1 MAAASTTTSTTTS
14 ITTTSAD
21 PSRVLNSISPSTTL
35 AFASGLPDLTASGS
49 PLASVTPGPSQATAV
64 PGATGVITDAR
75 GRHNNST
82 GSKVSTKINVNNNS
96 NSDNHRSGN
105 GDGNGNGNGN
115 GNGYGK
121 GNNSA
126 GVHLDPRATT
136 SPSPDLR
143 LYPRDGRVRN
153 PVPSKLKDVAD
164 EMRNNF
170 SVMHMDVSSH
180 RESQDRDAA
189 AKLTSESTAR
199 QARLAQTDS
208 YISHHRRANYP
219 RPPGLKQFTSSSPRR
234 PDSSSPAGTAPKRPL
249 TVAETKSEQA
259 RLLTLLRTLPPHT
272 VVDQICKALAFFG
285 GIPDAPPPADGK
297 FPESA
302 EANGSGSLFVGWF
315 AEIFP
320 DLERP
325 RRPPVSDSVALQKR
339 PRGRPKGS
347 KASKV
352 RSDKGVKKGAQR
364 RMDGIAPVP
373 VAQEAR
379 DDSWVD
385 IEDSVLQMN
394 GGGHSVETDAPPT
407 KALST
412 PSQGAGRDATNATPA
427 TGSMTG
433 FKSINEQIDS
443 TGHGARRRG
452 RPKGSKNRPK
462 DLSSSQNVGQSTATV
477 AVVVASQPVV
487 PLTPVPPKVTPVPI
501 PTFAHDAQTKKP
513 NSGRPKGSKNRSK
526 GSGGDAAAVQPQLQP
541 SDIIGIQGNHAYGQV
556 KAMDSSS
563 LGGAASPPLN
573 GISPQGD
580 IGLQLPAQPG
590 TSSDTNNSAPP
601 VKESTIVGVKRK
613 HQVGKVGDRG
623 LRRDDGDPSLAVGM
637 QAQAHNPSINQSPAP
652 SQSES
657 WEAREQPASA
667 DASTPV
673 AKRPRKS
680 KDTSATRVIG
690 NQTPN
695 NPAAKD
701 AVPAPAEMARQA
713 TQANMASH
721 TRSPTEGLE
730 RPCEQMAPAEG
741 RNDQMQN
748 HPNCSQR
755 QSPQSP
761 LPIGAATSQSPAEGL
776 EAHYERFASLQ
787 NHRHDSAS
795 QPAPGRPQRPQQTAS
810 PTPIQASKSSLIPV
824 TRTPQPQARAVQN
837 YYAQP
842 QTLAATYNT
851 TQVGFAPPQR
861 PQQQQQQPPQQMH
874 ANPPQF
880 GTQASSPLMQ
890 GDSSYRTS
898 PTPAAHS
905 SSAFVPRRTQS
916 AAPLDTTN
924 YRPSGPASQGLSSQS
939 PQCGSRPNPVMTDG
953 ASHSNL
959 HTPFQAFST
968 DTGFLD
974 ISGLD
979 TGNCPSGMGLG
990 TSSYGPS
997 GGTTQRQQHRQ
1008 QQQQQQQQPPR
1019 QQQQRTPVSAT
1030 TPAYSQASGP
1040 SNYLGPGKVGRA
1052 SQNRWPS

>member
-1 MAAASTTTSTTTS
+1 MAATSTTTTITTS

-21 PSRVLNSISPSTTL
+21 PSRVLNSTSPSTAL
-35 AFASGLPDLTASGS
+35 AFPSGLPDLTSSGS
-49 PLASVTPGPSQATAV
+49 PPASVIPGPSQAAAI
-64 PGATGVITDAR
+64 PGATGAITNTKS
-75 GRHNNST
+75 RHNNST
-82 GSKVSTKINVNNNS
+82 SSKANTKINVNSNS
-96 NSDNHRSGN
+96 NSDRHRSGN
-105 GDGNGNGNGN
+105 GDGNGNGNG
-115 GNGYGK
+115 YVK

-126 GVHLDPRATT
+126 GIHLDPRATT

-153 PVPSKLKDVAD
+153 PVPSKLKDVTD

-219 RPPGLKQFTSSSPRR
+219 RPPGLKQFTSPSPRR
-234 PDSSSPAGTAPKRPL
+234 PDSPSTAGTAPKRPL

-325 RRPPVSDSVALQKR
+325 RKPPVSDSVALQKR

-364 RMDGIAPVP
+364 VVDGIASAAA
-373 VAQEAR
+373 AQDAR
-379 DDSWVD
+379 DNSWVD
-385 IEDSVLQMN
+385 IEDSVLEMN
-394 GGGHSVETDAPPT
+394 GGGHSVETDALPT

-412 PSQGAGRDATNATPA
+412 PYRGPGRDATNATPA
-427 TGSMTG
+427 TGPTTG
-433 FKSINEQIDS
+433 FKSINEQIGS
-443 TGHGARRRG
+443 TGHGPKRRG

-462 DLSSSQNVGQSTATV
+462 DLSSSQNVGQSTVTV
-477 AVVVASQPVV
+477 GVASRPVV
-487 PLTPVPPKVTPVPI
+487 PLTPVPPKITPVPI
-501 PTFAHDAQTKKP
+501 PTFAHDGQTKKA
-513 NSGRPKGSKNRSK
+513 NSGRPQGSKNRSK
-526 GSGGDAAAVQPQLQP
+526 GSDGDAAAVQPQLQP
-541 SDIIGIQGNHAYGQV
+541 PDVTVIQGNHAYGQV
-556 KAMDSSS
+556 KVMGSSS
-563 LGGAASPPLN
+563 LGGSASPALN
-573 GISPQGD
+573 GISPPGD
-580 IGLQLPAQPG
+580 IGAQLPAQLG
-590 TSSDTNNSAPP
+590 TTSDTNNPAPS

-613 HQVGKVGDRG
+613 RQVGKVGDRG
-623 LRRDDGDPSLAVGM
+623 PRGDDGAPSLAVGK
-637 QAQAHNPSINQSPAP
+637 QAQAYSPSINQLPAP

-657 WEAREQPASA
+657 QEARGQPVSA
-667 DASTPV
+667 DTSTPI

-680 KDTSATRVIG
+680 KDTSATRAIWR
-690 NQTPN
+690 QAPN

-713 TQANMASH
+713 TQANVASH
-721 TRSPTEGLE
+721 TRSPAEALEG
-730 RPCEQMAPAEG
+730 RCEQMAPVQG
-741 RNDQMQN
+741 RNDQMQSY
-748 HPNCSQR
+748 PNRSQR
-755 QSPQSP
+755 QPPQPS
-761 LPIGAATSQSPAEGL
+761 LPVGAAASQSPAEGL

-787 NHRHDSAS
+787 NHGHDGAS
-795 QPAPGRPQRPQQTAS
+795 QPAPGRPQRAQRTAS
-810 PTPIQASKSSLIPV
+810 PTPVQASKSSLTPV
-824 TRTPQPQARAVQN
+824 TLTSQPQARAVQN

-842 QTLAATYNT
+842 QTLTATYNS
-851 TQVGFAPPQR
+851 TQVGFAPTQR
-861 PQQQQQQPPQQMH
+861 AQQQQQQPPQQIH

-880 GTQASSPLMQ
+880 GTQASSPLIQ
-890 GDSSYRTS
+890 GDSSYRVS
-898 PTPAAHS
+898 PTAPTHS
-905 SSAFVPRRTQS
+905 SSAFMQRHTQS

-924 YRPSGPASQGLSSQS
+924 YRPSGTASQGLSSQAS
-939 PQCGSRPNPVMTDG
+939 HCGSRPNPVTTHG
-953 ASHSNL
+953 ASHPNL
-959 HTPFQAFST
+959 QTPFQAFST
-968 DTGFLD
+968 DTSFLD

-979 TGNCPSGMGLG
+979 TGNSPNGMGLG
-990 TSSYGPS
+990 TNSYGPS
-997 GGTTQRQQHRQ
+997 GSTTQEQ
-1008 QQQQQQQQPPR
+1008 QQQQQQQEQQQQQQQQKQQPR
-1019 QQQQRTPVSAT
+1019 QQQQRTPVSAAA
-1030 TPAYSQASGP
+1030 PSYSQASGL